1 MSNLFREYIKI
12 GRISREWKTAR
23 IISLRKSDK
32 SDYTV
37 ANAYQPISLLYIIS
51 KAFEAVI
58 ATRIA
63 YLIEIHELLPPN
75 HFGAL
80 KERSTIDA
88 L

>member
-1 MSNLFREYIKI
+1 MSNLFRKCIKI
-12 GRISREWKTAR
+12 GRILREWKTTR
-23 IISLRKSDK
+23 IISLRKLDK

-37 ANAYQPISLLYIIS
+37 ANVYQLISLLYIIS

-58 ATRIA
+58 AIRIT
-63 YLIEIHELLPPN
+63 YLAETHRLLPPN

-80 KERSTIDA
+80 KGKSIINT